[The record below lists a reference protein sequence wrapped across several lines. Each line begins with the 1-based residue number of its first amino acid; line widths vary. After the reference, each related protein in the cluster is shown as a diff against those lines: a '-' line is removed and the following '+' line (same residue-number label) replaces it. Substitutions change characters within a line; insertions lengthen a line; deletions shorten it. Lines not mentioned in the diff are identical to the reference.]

1 MPGAVSSVIP
11 VLAKPMTVICAND
24 FWAAVANDF
33 WAAAAN
39 GFWAAV
45 EAHPARPP
53 TVRQA
58 ISVIAAVCPGRLIF
72 KCPLYR
78 CRDRRSEV
86 PGWEDILERVVVVGG
101 GGRAAAAALGVGAE
115 VVEPV
120 VGAGFLGGA
129 VRAGDGV
136 EPAERVV
143 VVGAGLPAGPAT
155 PR

>member
-1 MPGAVSSVIP
+1 M
-11 VLAKPMTVICAND
+11 L
-24 FWAAVANDF
+24 
-33 WAAAAN
+33 
-39 GFWAAV
+39 
-45 EAHPARPP
+45 
-53 TVRQA
+53 TVRANHGICHSIVGSRA
-58 ISVIAAVCPGRLIF
+58 IDIS
-72 KCPLYR
+72 
-78 CRDRRSEV
+78 RDRRSEV